1 MANKFKE
8 QLDFARQANE
18 LTKKRM
24 ENEKFID
31 STLQDRS
38 KILDNIVAN
47 EKDISKLTNIQK
59 DITSKINNLNKTG
72 HTEAAKRY
80 KTEQKIVTNKIK
92 EIKLQQM
99 ANNLIEGAT
108 EAANEVDSAFGGIG
122 SSIKGFV
129 LNPLTAGIAL
139 LLAFNAQQ
147 ETIAKQ
153 FGGIGVTKFR
163 DELAGAN

>member
-92 EIKLQQM
+92 
-99 ANNLIEGAT
+99 
-108 EAANEVDSAFGGIG
+108 
-122 SSIKGFV
+122 
-129 LNPLTAGIAL
+129 
-139 LLAFNAQQ
+139 
-147 ETIAKQ
+147 
-153 FGGIGVTKFR
+153 
-163 DELAGAN
+163 